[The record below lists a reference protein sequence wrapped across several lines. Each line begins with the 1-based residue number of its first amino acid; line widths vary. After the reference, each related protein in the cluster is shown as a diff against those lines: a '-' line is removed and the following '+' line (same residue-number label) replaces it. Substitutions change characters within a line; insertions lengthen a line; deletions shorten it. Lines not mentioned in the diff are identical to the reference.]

1 MTTLDKYQ
9 IALVDT
15 GNTNLVIDTDGN
27 TTAAAPFDCRATPP
41 LNFVTPS
48 NWLTATVSFKVLP
61 YELPGVVYSGSP
73 TNAQLAPV
81 YDETD
86 QGILYE
92 ILTQS
97 GYGYYRLP
105 PTLFNG
111 VRYINITSSAAQNA
125 NPIVSL
131 VLTPLWQGI
140 HS

>member
-1 MTTLDKYQ
+1 MDINKYQ

-15 GNTNLVIDTDGN
+15 GTTNLIINSSGN

-48 NWLTATVSFKVLP
+48 GWLAATVTFQVLP
-61 YELPGVVYSGSP
+61 YQLPGVIYNNGPS
-73 TNAQLAPV
+73 NAQLAPV

-86 QGILYE
+86 TGAIYAM
-92 ILTQS
+92 ITGA

-111 VRYINITSSAAQNA
+111 VRFINITSSVAQTA
-125 NPIVSL
+125 QPAVSL